1 MLFSV
6 LIPVYNAENYLDGCL
21 RSVLDQTEQDFEI
34 VLCDDGST
42 DGSLVLCMEYAA
54 RYPEKMRLLQ
64 NEKNEGPLLTRR
76 RLFFASSGEYLL
88 YVDADDQLETNTI
101 YSLKEAIIKTHADMI
116 VFNAVCIH
124 EDQTVDRFVPS
135 LQPNQLYKE
144 LEKTACYEAF
154 FQTKY
159 LNSLCTKAIKRQL
172 IDVSTD
178 YEPWKTLSVGED
190 RFQSFPLFDKAASIY
205 YLDQTLYRYYKRRN
219 SITTSAKPRFY
230 EMRKMLWEREDRY
243 LLAWHLRRE
252 AVEAV
257 YRNRCNEIINFA
269 KSLASAKPYLT
280 FKKEM
285 YQIRQDGWLSRAM
298 KETHLSG
305 RYRIYGDLLSQKRDR
320 FLYSAMSAEEW
331 IVRIKTQLSERR

>member
-34 VLCDDGST
+34 VLCDDGSS
-42 DGSLVLCMEYAA
+42 DGSLAICQEYMGKYSHI
-54 RYPEKMRLLQ
+54 RVIINQENIGL
-64 NEKNEGPLLTRR
+64 LLTRR
-76 RLFFASSGEYLL
+76 RLFAAAAGEYVLC
-88 YVDADDQLETNTI
+88 VDADDLLESNAL
-101 YSLKEAIIKTHADMI
+101 SALKDAIIKTHADMI

-144 LEKTACYEAF
+144 LGKTACYEAF

-159 LNSLCTKAIKRQL
+159 LNSLWTKAVKRQL

-205 YLDQTLYRYYKRRN
+205 YINQTLYRYYKRRN
-219 SITTSAKPRFY
+219 SITTSKKPRFY

-252 AVEAV
+252 AVETV
-257 YRNRCNEIINFA
+257 YRNRCNEIINYA
-269 KSLASAKPYLT
+269 KSLAVEVPYSA
-280 FKKEM
+280 FRKKIN
-285 YQIRQDGWLSRAM
+285 QIISDLYFHNAWQH
-298 KETHLSG
+298 THIIG
-305 RYRIYGDLLSQKRDR
+305 RYRWYGQLIIREKNRLLYVVLKLESLLTHK
-320 FLYSAMSAEEW
+320 
-331 IVRIKTQLSERR
+331 